1 MTFGRELVVYW
12 NYYYYKK
19 EFIRIVILDL
29 HQIISAAILHT
40 KACGSAHFIF
50 TTLNIAFNMAHT
62 IHHQPTLVVLQAM
75 GWQLHKLSR
84 ALGAK

>member
-1 MTFGRELVVYW
+1 MTFGRELVVYK
-12 NYYYYKK
+12 NYYFNNN

-29 HQIISAAILHT
+29 HQVISAAILHT

-75 GWQLHKLSR
+75 GWQLHRLC
-84 ALGAK
+84 GANF